1 MSELSHEEIQWLEA
15 KTGVVR
21 PTEAVIY
28 HLFDKRDNYERWSL
42 RVSYSYYFI
51 DAKERRMVCKY
62 LPIKNGS
69 YLQVR
74 KYLPN
79 AKLEEIDLTTVDL
92 KNNRSQL
99 YIRDDNIVM
108 RWL

>member
-1 MSELSHEEIQWLEA
+1 MRNLSHEEIQWLEA
-15 KTGVVR
+15 KTGVER
-21 PTEAVIY
+21 PIDAVIY
-28 HLFDKRDNYERWSL
+28 HLYDKRDNYERWSL
-42 RVSYSYYFI
+42 RVTYSYYFI
-51 DAKERRMVCKY
+51 DAKERRAVCKY

-79 AKLEEIDLTTVDL
+79 AGKEEIDLSTIDFR
-92 KNNRSQL
+92 NNRSQL

-108 RWL
+108 RWQ